1 MVFPRTRRRRPVP
14 WSWFT
19 FPILCWLIG
28 TVTAQTIIW
37 TQPVPPPVRTVIRCP
52 FA

>member
-1 MVFPRTRRRRPVP
+1 MVFPRTRRRLLA
-14 WSWFT
+14 T
-19 FPILCWLIG
+19 LLLLG